1 MSKIDYKIGEGR
13 FSEVMVR
20 IASILTIEFAAQVI
34 LGNDFLPSS
43 IRFDTQ
49 SSVNE
54 GDIPFVS
61 VNWLKFDNKD
71 DYRLVQSNTNNFFI
85 DVKAKGYDN
94 VRKIIAVIRTI
105 LKSEQYITLDY
116 DLGFISETNI
126 TSAGVTLEEMNRDS
140 QGVIS
145 GGLTYQCLINEVN
158 DSPVPTAISETEY
171 ELDIENKT
179 ITLKNI
185 Y

>member
-1 MSKIDYKIGEGR
+1 MSKIAYKIGEGK

-20 IASILTIEFAAQVI
+20 LASILALEFASQVT
-34 LGNDFLPSS
+34 LGNTFLPSS
-43 IRFDTQ
+43 VSYDTQ

-71 DYRLVQSNTNNFFI
+71 DYRKVQSNTNDFFI

-94 VRKIIAVIRTI
+94 VRKIIAVVRTI

-116 DLGFISETNI
+116 DLGFISEKK
-126 TSAGVTLEEMNRDS
+126 LHR
-140 QGVIS
+140 
-145 GGLTYQCLINEVN
+145 Y
-158 DSPVPTAISETEY
+158 
-171 ELDIENKT
+171 
-179 ITLKNI
+179 
-185 Y
+185 

>member
-1 MSKIDYKIGEGR
+1 MSKIAYQIGEGK

-20 IASILTIEFAAQVI
+20 IASILATEFAAQVI
-34 LGNDFLPSS
+34 LGNTFLPSS
-43 IRFDTQ
+43 ISYDTE

-61 VNWLKFDNKD
+61 VNWLNFDNRD
-71 DYRLVQSNTNNFFI
+71 DYRQLQSNTNNFFI
-85 DVKAKGYDN
+85 DVKAKGYDT
-94 VRKIIAVIRTI
+94 VRKIIAVVRTI

-126 TSAGVTLEEMNRDS
+126 VSAGVTFEEMNRDS
-140 QGVIS
+140 QGIIS
-145 GGLTYQCLINEVN
+145 GGLTYRCLINEDN
-158 DSPVPTAISETEY
+158 DSPVSTDLNETLY
-171 ELDIENKT
+171 NLTIENKT

>member
-1 MSKIDYKIGEGR
+1 MSKIAYQIGEGK

-20 IASILTIEFAAQVI
+20 IASILTIEFAGQI
-34 LGNDFLPSS
+34 NLGNTFLPSV
-43 IRFDTQ
+43 INYDTEN
-49 SSVNE
+49 SVNE

-61 VNWLKFDNKD
+61 VNWLKFDNQD
-71 DYRLVQSNTNNFFI
+71 DYRQVQSNMNKFFI
-85 DVKAKGYDN
+85 DVKAKGYDT

-105 LKSEQYITLDY
+105 LKSEQYLTLDY

-126 TSAGVTLEEMNRDS
+126 ISAGVSFEDMNRDS

-145 GGLTYQCLINEVN
+145 GGLTYQCLINEDN
-158 DSPVPTAISETEY
+158 DSPVSTNLNETY
-171 ELDIENKT
+171 YNLIIKDKT
-179 ITLKNI
+179 ITLTNI